1 MAYLAIIS
9 LMKQILTITFSAL
22 VLFGCAK
29 KAEPVVEA
37 PVLQEPK
44 IKKLGETELIAD
56 DFSSLKH
63 WEDENYKEVFALFRA
78 NCKRTQAQKLYAAT
92 CQKASH
98 AQSAREFLHA
108 EFTPYKILS
117 NTQSEHGLL
126 TGYYEPFIKAS
137 LRKHGKYLYPLY
149 REPKDLISV
158 ELASIYPEL
167 KHYRLR
173 GRIVGNKLVPYDS
186 RGASEKKLLNADVL
200 CYTDSKIDRF
210 FLEVQGSGRA
220 LLDDGREMFVGYEN
234 QNGHKYKAIGKYL
247 VKIGALRVEEVSLQS
262 IRAWL
267 EKHPLRIDEVLN
279 YNESMVFF
287 QKRNQGATGALGVAL
302 TPKRSVAID
311 RRYIP
316 LGSMLYLDAAFKDR
330 SLNRVVFAQ
339 DTGGAIKGSLRADL
353 FLGTGEEALEI
364 AGYLKSPLKLWILLP
379 KESQEGGI
387 LN

>member
-1 MAYLAIIS
+1 M
-9 LMKQILTITFSAL
+9 
-22 VLFGCAK
+22 
-29 KAEPVVEA
+29 
-37 PVLQEPK
+37 
-44 IKKLGETELIAD
+44 
-56 DFSSLKH
+56 
-63 WEDENYKEVFALFRA
+63 
-78 NCKRTQAQKLYAAT
+78 
-92 CQKASH
+92 
-98 AQSAREFLHA
+98 
-108 EFTPYKILS
+108 
-117 NTQSEHGLL
+117 
-126 TGYYEPFIKAS
+126 
-137 LRKHGKYLYPLY
+137 
-149 REPKDLISV
+149 
-158 ELASIYPEL
+158 
-167 KHYRLR
+167 
-173 GRIVGNKLVPYDS
+173 
-186 RGASEKKLLNADVL
+186 
-200 CYTDSKIDRF
+200 
-210 FLEVQGSGRA
+210 QGSGRA

-267 EKHPLRIDEVLN
+267 EKHPSRIDEVLN